1 MFIVELLKTVILG
14 IVEGITEWLP
24 VSSTGHMILL
34 NEFLHLNVSDE
45 FMDMFLVVIQLGAIL
60 SVVVLFWNRLN
71 FINPRK
77 SEAEKRSILL
87 LWTKI
92 LVGAIP
98 AGIVGV
104 IFEVLL
110 DDFIDGYLYNYIVVA
125 IALIVYGILF
135 VIIENRNKD
144 SRTIIDCVDALS
156 YKDALKIGCFQI
168 LALVPGTSRSGSTM
182 IGGLVS
188 GVSRVAT
195 SEFSFFMAIPIM
207 LGASCLKLL
216 KFVIGGFVATGE
228 EIIILIV
235 GLAVSFFI
243 SLFSI
248 KFLLDFVRRHS
259 FKPFGIYRIVLGSVI
274 VIYFLVKSISV

>member
-34 NEFLHLNVSDE
+34 NEFLQLNVSDE

-92 LVGAIP
+92 LVGAVP

-207 LGASCLKLL
+207 LGASGLKLL

>member
-1 MFIVELLKTVILG
+1 MFIIELLKTVILG

-34 NEFLHLNVSDE
+34 NEFLQLNVSDE

-71 FINPRK
+71 FITPRK

-92 LVGAIP
+92 LVGAVP

-110 DDFIDGYLYNYIVVA
+110 DDFIDSYLYNYIVVA

-207 LGASCLKLL
+207 LGASGLKLL

-235 GLAVSFFI
+235 GLVVSFFI